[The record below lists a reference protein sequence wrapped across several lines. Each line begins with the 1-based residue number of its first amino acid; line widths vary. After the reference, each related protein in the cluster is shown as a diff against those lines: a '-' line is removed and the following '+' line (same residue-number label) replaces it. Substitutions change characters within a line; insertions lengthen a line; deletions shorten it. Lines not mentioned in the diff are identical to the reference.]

1 MIGERRMVKN
11 LVENGHIGKGVD
23 VGEVEVAKEVGLA
36 SGSKYVEGKDSQD
49 GENEEDEG
57 RSEN

>member
-1 MIGERRMVKN
+1 MVKN